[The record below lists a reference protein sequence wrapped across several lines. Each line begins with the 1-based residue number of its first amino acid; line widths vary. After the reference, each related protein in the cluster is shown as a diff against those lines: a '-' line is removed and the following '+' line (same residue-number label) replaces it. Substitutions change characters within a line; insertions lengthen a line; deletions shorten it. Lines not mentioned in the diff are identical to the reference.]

1 MSIIQERTVLA
12 LEAIKSAFGTEAGAD
27 SVDLFVEHHL
37 EELPNSYWVEHL
49 SSGNP
54 RPSEVLGL
62 LVLRDSWGE
71 GDAEHFDFTLQGDS
85 TDYVLSVHFDE
96 AGQID
101 GIAMES

>member
-1 MSIIQERTVLA
+1 MSIIQERTALA

-27 SVDLFVEHHL
+27 SVDLFFEHHL
-37 EELPNSYWVEHL
+37 TELPNAYWVEHL
-49 SSGNP
+49 SSESP
-54 RPSEVLGL
+54 PPSEVLSL

-71 GDAEHFDFTLQGDS
+71 GDIENFDFTLPGDA
-85 TDYVLSVHFDE
+85 TDYVLSVHFDA